1 MNGRH
6 EVDDESVFV
15 GRALKATIRIGLLL
29 VLIVWCFSII
39 RPFLVPVAWGIIIAV
54 ASFGLYERLE
64 SLTGGRRG
72 LAAALYTALGL
83 VVLVAP
89 VALLGGTLVEGT
101 RALAAGL
108 EAGTLHVPPPPAQV
122 ADWPVIGQPMFQ
134 FWQLASTNLQQALSV
149 VEEQL
154 ALVGRWLLGFVGAI
168 LVGFFQFVVA
178 IFIAAG
184 LVMNARGGERL
195 AGELATSFAG
205 PGGNAYAELAT
216 KTIRSVAKGILGV
229 ALVQSI
235 LAGIGFVVAGVPA
248 AGLLALVCLILAI
261 VQIGPALV
269 LIGVVI
275 YQFTVMET
283 AGAVLFLLWC
293 VLVGISDNILKP
305 MLLGRGVDL
314 PMLVIFIG
322 AIGGVLTSG
331 ILGLFVGPVV
341 IALGYSL
348 LMAWVAEARAQVR
361 RAAGEAP
368 APY

>member
-1 MNGRH
+1 MDGRH
-6 EVDDESVFV
+6 AADDENVFV
-15 GRALKATIRIGLLL
+15 ARALKATIRIGVLLLL
-29 VLIVWCFSII
+29 VVWCFSIV

-64 SLTGGRRG
+64 SLTGGWRG
-72 LAAALYTALGL
+72 LAGALYATLGL
-83 VVLVAP
+83 VLLVAP
-89 VALLGGTLVEGT
+89 VALLGGTLVDGI
-101 RALAAGL
+101 RALAVGL
-108 EAGTLHVPPPPAQV
+108 EAGTLHVPPPPAEV
-122 ADWPVIGQPMFQ
+122 ADWPIIGQPIFQ
-134 FWQLASTNLQQALSV
+134 FWQLASTNLQQALSL

-154 ALVGRWLLGFVGAI
+154 ALVGTWLLDFVGAI
-168 LVGFFQFVVA
+168 LVGFVQFLVA
-178 IFIAAG
+178 IFIATG

-205 PGGNAYAELAT
+205 PGGNAYALLAT

-235 LAGIGFVVAGVPA
+235 LAGVGFVVAGVPA

-261 VQIGPALV
+261 VQIGPGLV
-269 LIGVVI
+269 LVGVVI

-283 AGAVLFLLWC
+283 AGAALFLAWC
-293 VLVGISDNILKP
+293 VLVGVSDNILRP
-305 MLLGRGVDL
+305 LLLGRGVDL

-341 IALGYSL
+341 LALGYSL
-348 LMAWVAEARAQVR
+348 VMAWVAEARAQVR
-361 RAAGEAP
+361 RSQAD
-368 APY
+368 